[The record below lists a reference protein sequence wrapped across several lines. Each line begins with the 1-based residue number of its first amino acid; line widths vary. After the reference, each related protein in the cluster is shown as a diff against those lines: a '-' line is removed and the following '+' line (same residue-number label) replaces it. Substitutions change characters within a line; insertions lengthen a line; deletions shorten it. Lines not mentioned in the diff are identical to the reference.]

1 MRPVSQLWD
10 VRKPWETASGRA
22 GEPAVGDS
30 VGASESLADVPQ
42 DPRLPSYPPV
52 GPTDRLHDL
61 YGSLSRTFG
70 INRSGRLHGGV
81 LATVIDAAC
90 GFAGCYEAPPGRG
103 RRAMTLSLNT
113 QYIGPVPLGT
123 RLTASARRTGG
134 GHRIFFSTCEVRDR
148 DGRLVATG
156 SATYRYRGDA

>member
-1 MRPVSQLWD
+1 MTEPLVEHGNFADLIGYRLIAW
-10 VRKPWETASGRA
+10 RE
-22 GEPAVGDS
+22 GEAEIALEVD
-30 VGASESLADVPQ
+30 A
-42 DPRLPSYPPV
+42 R
-52 GPTDRLHDL
+52 HM
-61 YGSLSRTFG
+61 
-70 INRSGRLHGGV
+70 NRSGRLHGGV

-134 GHRIFFSTCEVRDR
+134 GHRIVFSTCEVRDQ

-156 SATYRYRGDA
+156 SATYRYKGDA